1 MAKITLIG
9 FYNYTDGGIFDGL
22 QVPDGL
28 TKSTLVDRIIFEY
41 GEFEPIYANSTYL
54 AHAITNWYNTHKW
67 DMERSWNVLSAE
79 YEPLWNYD
87 RTETATSSGSETIS
101 TEGDRT
107 KRNTGTVGEQTANE
121 VTIDGTRKNTGT
133 VGDSANT
140 TTQSSGTGT
149 RENEHK
155 VSAYDSSTYSPDNT
169 DSEDTTNTANA
180 STTGSSTRTDNLTEK
195 TDSTNTESGSATRT
209 DNLMETED
217 TSGSTERAEQ
227 HTNTLN
233 AHGNIGVTTT
243 QNMLM
248 EELEVCKHNWYET
261 YAAMFASDFLIMVY

>member
-67 DMERSWNVLSAE
+67 DMERSWNVLSAD

-87 RTETATSSGSETIS
+87 RTETATSSGSETIN

-107 KRNTGTVGEQTANE
+107 K
-121 VTIDGTRKNTGT
+121 KNTGT
-133 VGDSANT
+133 VGDVANT
-140 TTQSSGTGT
+140 SSESSGTGS

-155 VSAYDSSTYSPDNT
+155 VSAYDSTTYSPDNT
-169 DSEDTTNTANA
+169 DSEDTTNTAEA
-180 STTGSSTRTDNLTEK
+180 STTGSSTRTDNLTE
-195 TDSTNTESGSATRT
+195 
-209 DNLMETED
+209 TED
-217 TSGSTERAEQ
+217 TSGSTEREEQ
-227 HTNTLN
+227 HTNTIT
-233 AHGNIGVTTT
+233 AHGNIGITSS
-243 QNMLM
+243 QDMLLQ
-248 EELEVCKHNWYET
+248 ELEVCKHNWYET

>member
-22 QVPDGL
+22 QVPEGL

-87 RTETATSSGSETIS
+87 RTETATSSGTIGDEASTSSE
-101 TEGDRT
+101 
-107 KRNTGTVGEQTANE
+107 
-121 VTIDGTRKNTGT
+121 
-133 VGDSANT
+133 
-140 TTQSSGTGT
+140 SSGTGS

-169 DSEDTTNTANA
+169 DSEETTNKAEA
-180 STTGSSTRTDNLTEK
+180 STTGTSTRT
-195 TDSTNTESGSATRT
+195 
-209 DNLMETED
+209 
-217 TSGSTERAEQ
+217 EQ
-227 HTNTLN
+227 HTNTVT
-233 AHGNIGVTTT
+233 AHGNIGITSS
-243 QNMLM
+243 QQMLLQ
-248 EELEVCKHNWYET
+248 ELEVCRNNWYET
-261 YAAMFASDFLIMVY
+261 YAAMFAADFLIMVY